1 MTTLG
6 FLIAGIIAVLILVV
20 GFALWLAGR
29 RE

>member
-1 MTTLG
+1 MTTLD
-6 FLIAGIIAVLILVV
+6 FLIAGIVAVLILVV

>member
-1 MTTLG
+1 MTTLDL
-6 FLIAGIIAVLILVV
+6 LIAGIIAVLILVV